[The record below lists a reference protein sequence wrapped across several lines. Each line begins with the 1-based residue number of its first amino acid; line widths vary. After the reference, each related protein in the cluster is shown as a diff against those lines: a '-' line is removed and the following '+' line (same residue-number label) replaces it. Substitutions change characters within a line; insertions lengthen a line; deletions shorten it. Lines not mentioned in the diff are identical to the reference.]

1 MLERIKT
8 ILSEFTKY
16 PVEDMTEESNLVV
29 NLGLDSI
36 DVVNIAVAF
45 EEEFDLEI
53 PDRDIKGLTTI
64 GKIKEYLEKHT

>member
-1 MLERIKT
+1 MTERIKS
-8 ILSEFTKY
+8 ILSEFTRY
-16 PVEDMTEESNLVV
+16 PVEDMTEESNLIVD
-29 NLGLDSI
+29 LGLDSI

-64 GKIKEYLEKHT
+64 GKIKEYLEKYA